1 MIGIRHLFRTHWT
14 YDTLTGGLFIT
25 SGYFFLKDAHGYPAI
40 QKLTIT
46 HTDLPNAIDDDLMI
60 AIDNELFAITKD
72 RLYADA
78 NTNFKIMVSDNIESK
93 THGCFQHR
101 YNALLRFSS
110 RLVLNNVEQIRKNY
124 PNFFRLF
131 KENGLDKLDALDSST
146 LTDSDLK
153 TILLTKNAK
162 KFVIARELIYASSSK
177 FLLPL
182 FVSIVA
188 FMPGFALCYYLRSQK
203 HNDWLAFIPSLII
216 SILLLYLS
224 EKMYYRDET
233 FDLDFE
239 AAKIDEDH
247 KNGCIDYLKSSI
259 ELCKLLN
266 KLTNGKANFDEN
278 GNYLGHSATYVDRL
292 ERIKLD
298 NKIRI

>member
-1 MIGIRHLFRTHWT
+1 MIGIRNLFRTHWT

-25 SGYFFLKDAHGYPAI
+25 SGYFLLKDAHGYPAI

-46 HTDLPNAIDDDLMI
+46 HSDLPNAIDDDLMI

-101 YNALLRFSS
+101 YNALLRFSN

-146 LTDSDLK
+146 LSDSDLK
-153 TILLTKNAK
+153 TILLSKNAK
-162 KFVIARELIYASSSK
+162 KFVIARELIYAS
-177 FLLPL
+177 
-182 FVSIVA
+182 
-188 FMPGFALCYYLRSQK
+188 R
-203 HNDWLAFIPSLII
+203 
-216 SILLLYLS
+216 
-224 EKMYYRDET
+224 
-233 FDLDFE
+233 
-239 AAKIDEDH
+239 DEDH
-247 KNGCIDYLKSSI
+247 KDGCIDYLKSSI

-266 KLTNGKANFDEN
+266 KLTKGKSNFDEN